1 MSNQENSQAKEQ
13 LAFIKS
19 IMQDSQKVVADNGY
33 GFILWGILILIAAV
47 CSYILDQSQLNQYQ
61 GWLYLLIVGL
71 GWLYMVVIHR
81 RTKKYSIGNPLTKTI
96 IDSIWTAVLISMTLL
111 GFLGGATGA
120 IDLNHMTA
128 VMYTVLG
135 TAYFLQGVIT
145 GKTWV
150 RNLAFGWWGGS
161 VMLFL
166 ITGPLALALMIVMM
180 VGLQIVPGIIFNRQ
194 WKAALTED

>member
-1 MSNQENSQAKEQ
+1 MSDTENSEARAQ

-19 IMQDSQKVVADNGY
+19 IMQDSQKVVADNGD
-33 GFILWGILILIAAV
+33 GFILWGVLILLSGA
-47 CSYILDQSQLNQYQ
+47 CSYLLDQFQLNQYQ

-71 GWLYMVVIHR
+71 GWCYMVTIHR
-81 RTKKYSIGNPLTKTI
+81 RTKKYSIGNPLTKKI

-111 GFLGGATGA
+111 GFVGGATGT

-145 GKTWV
+145 GKSWV

-161 VMLFL
+161 VILFL
-166 ITGPLALALMIVMM
+166 ITGPAALALMIVMM
-180 VGLQIVPGIIFNRQ
+180 LGLQIVPGIIFNRQ